1 MASSSDKKMASVVL
15 TKEVCIRGRMLTEPV
30 WLPTETVNDDLLVRV
45 NARTTW
51 FSTLL
56 TGLKKDAGVA
66 LAFRSAS
73 AKIRGAYFRAS
84 ASDSSVMPTKKKA
97 KTARASGFSGAV
109 FDIDPSDSD
118 AASGREPKTPFK
130 LNTTELLKLQVGDH
144 ELEARFAGKTLLV
157 RADAT
162 NIEALASIVMAEMPG
177 AQEKSGTGTSAD
189 EAAVRFRH
197 DRRCFVVTWKD
208 EAGNRHRSEK
218 GLSVPLADL
227 HGTPLSPEAIQLA
240 RKRALKRACQLWNL
254 LGKSGAPHIDL
265 GS

>member
-1 MASSSDKKMASVVL
+1 M
-15 TKEVCIRGRMLTEPV
+15 
-30 WLPTETVNDDLLVRV
+30 
-45 NARTTW
+45 
-51 FSTLL
+51 
-56 TGLKKDAGVA
+56 A

-97 KTARASGFSGAV
+97 KTARASGFSGAG
-109 FDIDPSDSD
+109 FDSDPSDSD
-118 AASGREPKTPFK
+118 TESGGEPKTPFK
-130 LNTTELLKLQVGDH
+130 KSTKELLKLKIGDH

-218 GLSVPLADL
+218 GLSVPLTDL
-227 HGTPLSPEAIQLA
+227 NGTPLAPEAIQLA
-240 RKRALKRACQLWNL
+240 RKQVLKRACELWNEMD
-254 LGKSGAPHIDL
+254 KSGAPRVDL